1 MSDTDLEL
9 LERYT
14 RCRAEDAFSEIVRRH
29 LDLVH
34 SAALRQ
40 VRSPQLAEEVAQSTF
55 IKLAGHAHRLAPD
68 TILTAWLYQVTRRE
82 AIDVVRREARRQ
94 LREQI
99 AVEMNAMNANA
110 ADWAQIEPLLDD
122 AMQALD
128 DTDRTAVLL
137 RFFENRSLREVGN
150 SLGTTDDT
158 ARKRVN
164 RAIEHLREFFA
175 KRGVTVG
182 ASGIVLVIS
191 THAVQAAPAGLA
203 VAISTSAGLAGPALT
218 AITTAT
224 KAAAM
229 TATQKFAI
237 AGTLLAAVAVGIHGL
252 RLPSIWRSSAV
263 TAAPIV
269 LTPYYDN
276 PTSWHRPGQWEAV
289 PHGHQIFGGV
299 PFEADGL
306 LMLSGQGARNDRKG
320 YRGRVEG
327 IAVGRRF
334 ERLHLLHTA
343 HYQAKDETPYARL
356 VLHYADGSDAGFQL
370 LYGRHARDWWRS
382 KSESFST
389 LSDPDSKVVW
399 RGDGLAKTAWTR
411 RLFKTTFENPRPT
424 EEVTT
429 IDLVSEGAMPN
440 ATIIAI
446 TVGPANLPAPKD
458 DPPGLPEP
466 DEPYGGEIKFSAV
479 DAESGQPVA
488 NVKLKINGEERGGG
502 FRGPDVVTDANGEC
516 LIKHPGPSTVS
527 LSAQASGVG
536 VTPTRIRWQT
546 ARGDKIP
553 SEYLFRVSKPLTIG
567 GTVLNESG
575 QPLANAKVTFRDYA
589 FSNSPREPREKFLI
603 QGSSMM
609 TRADG
614 NWEFRS
620 LPPKFRN
627 FSINVSHPEFV
638 DARFITEGTA
648 RGFENMPMEKLSN
661 STAVIQLRRR
671 GPFCDEA
678 GKPIMDNILPN
689 VVAGAGGIQ
698 NALPWWKELS
708 SDRRDGEHDP
718 SAPPGAPGCYGI
730 AWGVKGYEN
739 TVVAFETK
747 QMLSFETGGR
757 YVQLGVP
764 QNFSPED
771 VGRIQADWLEKTYGR
786 PVTMKVQVLK

>member
-9 LERYT
+9 LARYT
-14 RCRAEDAFSEIVRRH
+14 RCRAEDAFSEVVRRH
-29 LDLVH
+29 LDLVY

-55 IKLAGHAHRLAPD
+55 IKLAGHADRLAPD

-99 AVEMNAMNANA
+99 AVEMNAMNATA
-110 ADWAQIEPLLDD
+110 ADWTQIEPLLDD
-122 AMQALD
+122 AMHALD

-137 RFFENRSLREVGN
+137 RFFENKSLREVGQT
-150 SLGTTDDT
+150 LGTSDDT

-164 RAIEHLREFFA
+164 RAIEHLRKFFA

-182 ASGIVLVIS
+182 ATGIVLVIS
-191 THAVQAAPAGLA
+191 TNAVHAAPAGLA
-203 VAISTSAGLAGPALT
+203 VAISSAGITGSALT
-218 AITTAT
+218 ATMAAT
-224 KAAAM
+224 KAAVM
-229 TATQKFAI
+229 TATQKVVI
-237 AGTLLAAVAVGIHGL
+237 GGMLLAAVALGIYGL
-252 RLPSIWRSSAV
+252 RLAAIRGDRATTITPIPL
-263 TAAPIV
+263 TA
-269 LTPYYDN
+269 YYDN
-276 PTSWHRPGQWEAV
+276 ASSWHRPGEWEAV
-289 PHGHQIFGGV
+289 PHGHQMFGGV

-306 LMLSGQGARNDRKG
+306 LMLTGQGARYDKKG
-320 YRGRVEG
+320 YRERVER
-327 IAVGRRF
+327 IAVGKRF

-356 VLHYADGSDAGFQL
+356 VLHFADGSDAAFQL

-411 RLFKTTFENPRPT
+411 RLFKTTFENPKPN

-429 IDLVSEGAMPN
+429 MDLVSEGAMPN
-440 ATIIAI
+440 TTILAI
-446 TVGPANLPAPKD
+446 SVGPANLPAPKD

-466 DEPYGGEIKFSAV
+466 NEPYDGEIRFTAV
-479 DAESGQPVA
+479 DAENGQPVA

-502 FRGPDVVTDANGEC
+502 FRGPDVVTDAKGEC
-516 LIKHPGPSTVS
+516 VIKHPGPSTVS

-546 ARGDKIP
+546 ARGAKVP
-553 SEYLFRVSKPLTIG
+553 SEYLFRVSRPVTIG

-575 QPLANAKVTFRDYA
+575 QPLADAKISFRDYDL
-589 FSNSPREPREKFLI
+589 SNSPRGPREKFLI
-603 QGSSMM
+603 DGSS
-609 TRADG
+609 TVTKADG
-614 NWEFRS
+614 SWEFRS
-620 LPPKFRN
+620 LPPKFRD

-638 DARFITEGTA
+638 DARFITDGIA
-648 RGFENMPMEKLSN
+648 RGFENMPMEELSN
-661 STAVIQLRRR
+661 STAVIQLQRK
-671 GPFCDEA
+671 GPFFDGE

-689 VVAGAGGIQ
+689 VVAGTGGIQ
-698 NALPWWKELS
+698 NALRWWKELS
-708 SDRRDGEHDP
+708 SGRRDGEYDP
-718 SAPPGAPGCYGI
+718 SAPPGRLGCYGI
-730 AWGVKGYEN
+730 AWGVKGYQN
-739 TVVAFETK
+739 TVVVFETK
-747 QMLSFETGGR
+747 QMLGFETGGR